1 MLMKPIS
8 IHAYI
13 MKLIFLTDVV
23 DEFLKKSN
31 LLLLFFDVVRN
42 EFLFA
47 ENIVKDAVL
56 FDGL

>member
-1 MLMKPIS
+1 
-8 IHAYI
+8 